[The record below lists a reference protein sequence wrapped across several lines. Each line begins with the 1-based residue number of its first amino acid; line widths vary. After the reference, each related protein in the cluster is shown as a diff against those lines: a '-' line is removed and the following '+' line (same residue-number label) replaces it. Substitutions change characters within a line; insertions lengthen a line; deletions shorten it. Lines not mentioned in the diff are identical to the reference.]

1 MEFAFRTEKKRNFY
15 DGVIG
20 YMYKFKLSMSPIL
33 HQIMYETGIGEKVN
47 LGFGCV
53 EILRQDT
60 TPNDQ
65 NFLSDEKDDTSV
77 KII

>member
-1 MEFAFRTEKKRNFY
+1 
-15 DGVIG
+15 
-20 YMYKFKLSMSPIL
+20 MSPIL
-33 HQIMYETGIGEKVN
+33 HQIMYETGVGEKVN

>member
-1 MEFAFRTEKKRNFY
+1 
-15 DGVIG
+15 
-20 YMYKFKLSMSPIL
+20 MSPIL
-33 HQIMYETGIGEKVN
+33 HLLLYETGIGEIVN

-60 TPNDQ
+60 TPNVQ